1 MQRLRNIS
9 LTVLLNGCDGL
20 ATGWSTSVL
29 SYRPNAIIDNVRRR
43 IVGKELEKMNA
54 TLLKEVQQK
63 LYEYGHGYIVVGDP
77 YSTSATSKVTT
88 ALAIQAFNR
97 NTSIRKKLLLA
108 IVYIA
113 LLLDYSLLTSVEPIL
128 PSFFLQIDSSNTT
141 LVPTDQPQARQAQI
155 ESENMRLGFLVG
167 AKCLVQVVTQ
177 PFIGPATTRI
187 GFSIPLFFGFVVMI
201 LSTILFAFGQ
211 SYGILFAARAVQG
224 IGSACAAT
232 AGMGMLAQQYSDDKE
247 RSRYMGIAMG
257 GMALGLLVGPP
268 YGGAMYDIFHG
279 KEACF
284 LILAGLGVI
293 GAGLQLLVLPPKLQ
307 FQEQVSDSTSLR
319 RLLMD
324 PRIVIAA
331 ASIVVGNLGLG
342 VLIPG
347 LQLLMVDK
355 WNSTAF
361 QLGIIFFPC
370 SLAYLI
376 GTTFVPALALKFGRW
391 RCVLIALPTIS
402 ICLVSISLAP
412 AMYWLY
418 LPITIIGM
426 CISFIDSAM
435 IPLLGQMAYL
445 KHKAEERLTEIGHFT
460 EASPLLSARKESE
473 VDSEDSQISST
484 YAANAYAISDA
495 GLSIAYWVAPMASGP
510 LVQWIGFK
518 WMTWAF
524 AIGIVCFAPL
534 AIFLRNPTG
543 SSRIR
548 GDSILPNRH

>member
-1 MQRLRNIS
+1 MESLEKEQQNRIPTSSVNFLEALPDVVFDAVMEYLPGGIIESTVRQLSKNCYERGRAAQSKTSSLFISISFILRKQAQQKE
-9 LTVLLNGCDGL
+9 V
-20 ATGWSTSVL
+20 VL
-29 SYRPNAIIDNVRRR
+29 SDKI
-43 IVGKELEKMNA
+43 KNA

-97 NTSIRKKLLLA
+97 K
-108 IVYIA
+108 V
-113 LLLDYSLLTSVEPIL
+113 
-128 PSFFLQIDSSNTT
+128 
-141 LVPTDQPQARQAQI
+141 
-155 ESENMRLGFLVG
+155 
-167 AKCLVQVVTQ
+167 
-177 PFIGPATTRI
+177 
-187 GFSIPLFFGFVVMI
+187 
-201 LSTILFAFGQ
+201 LS
-211 SYGILFAARAVQG
+211 R
-224 IGSACAAT
+224 
-232 AGMGMLAQQYSDDKE
+232 
-247 RSRYMGIAMG
+247 
-257 GMALGLLVGPP
+257 GLLVGPP